1 MTQQVVYPQE
11 YFTQTSVTKDESIV
25 SVIQK
30 VETMNS
36 QVVGKVP
43 TKVTIER
50 IDDVVVYECCYEDL
64 SITVVQEE
72 DEELEVLVV
81 EEIPEEIEVVTV
93 EVTVN
98 EEGEE
103 IITSNKID
111 KIAETIPQVRTAI
124 IEVSQMVEIRH

>member
-11 YFTQTSVTKDESIV
+11 YFTQTSVTKDERIV

-36 QVVGKVP
+36 QVVGKIP

-98 EEGEE
+98 EEG
-103 IITSNKID
+103 
-111 KIAETIPQVRTAI
+111 
-124 IEVSQMVEIRH
+124 